1 MTSTPW
7 VNSEW
12 IWCWN
17 SRFVKQFICFASWPF
32 ADTLFP
38 SLPLNNRIGS
48 FHYLLDPLRSLT
60 SIEALLSLSISL
72 CLYRFS
78 SHCQVRVVLQS
89 AVSFW
94 FDLQGLDLISNDSI
108 SSLPLWG
115 YCQVSSGCARSTSV
129 SYVYEPKS
137 FYPSARL
144 SAILR
149 SVRWLDKNI
158 QNNPFYG
165 VKQF

>member
-1 MTSTPW
+1 MTSTLW

-17 SRFVKQFICFASWPF
+17 SRFVKLFICFALWHF

-78 SHCQVRVVLQS
+78 YHCSGRS
-89 AVSFW
+89 AVCRLFLIWSPRIG
-94 FDLQGLDLISNDSI
+94 FDLQGFHSKPCLVRILS
-108 SSLPLWG
+108 
-115 YCQVSSGCARSTSV
+115 VTSGCARSTSV

-144 SAILR
+144 SPILH
-149 SVRWLDKNI
+149 
-158 QNNPFYG
+158 
-165 VKQF
+165 